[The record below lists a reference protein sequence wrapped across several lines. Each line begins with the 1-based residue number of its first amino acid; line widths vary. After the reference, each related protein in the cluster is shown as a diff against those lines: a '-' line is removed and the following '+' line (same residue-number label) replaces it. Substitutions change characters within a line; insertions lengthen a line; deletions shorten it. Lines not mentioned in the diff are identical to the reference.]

1 MLAEL
6 AGLYEIRPDDFPRAD
21 DSRFFVRKSLGGP
34 KRMAGESKERLTH
47 AQREEI
53 TRRALAGEKARPLA
67 EEYGVS
73 RAYVSLLKNQA
84 LDPSRFVKISPLSKK
99 LTADELDRFRQ
110 TLATTTPEDHG
121 YPSYPRPD
129 EWKLEH
135 GYLLA
140 EKLFGKKPS
149 KRVVTECV
157 SPFIPKRK
165 PFEFTRP
172 QPPKPHHISQI
183 SPEFAGDPDYVAY
196 YLSPICEQ
204 IAWRE
209 YEMALADY
217 EARFAA
223 DEERVKSEQNEISP
237 VAGGKFPAPSPGRR
251 TGKHAKGKGSPFTK
265 AKRRRK

>member
-1 MLAEL
+1 
-6 AGLYEIRPDDFPRAD
+6 
-21 DSRFFVRKSLGGP
+21 
-34 KRMAGESKERLTH
+34 MARESKERLTH
-47 AQREEI
+47 VQREEI
-53 TRRALAGEKARPLA
+53 TRRVLAGEKARPLA
-67 EEYGVS
+67 EEFGVS

-84 LDPSRFVKISPLSKK
+84 LDPERFVKVSPLSKK
-99 LTADELDRFRQ
+99 LTPDELDRFRQ
-110 TLATTTPEDHG
+110 ALATTTPESHG
-121 YPSYPRPD
+121 FRSYPRPD

-157 SPFIPKRK
+157 SPFVPKRK
-165 PFEFTRP
+165 SFEYTRP

-183 SPEFAGDPDYVAY
+183 SPELAGDPDYVAY

-209 YEMALADY
+209 YELALADY
-217 EARFAA
+217 EARFAV
-223 DEERVKSEQNEISP
+223 DEKRVKVEKNKTSAVTGSEFRAS
-237 VAGGKFPAPSPGRR
+237 STGRR

>member
-1 MLAEL
+1 
-6 AGLYEIRPDDFPRAD
+6 
-21 DSRFFVRKSLGGP
+21 
-34 KRMAGESKERLTH
+34 MAGEGKERLTQ

-53 TRRALAGEKARPLA
+53 TRRVLAGEKARPLA
-67 EEYGVS
+67 EEFSVS

-84 LDPSRFVKISPLSKK
+84 LDPARFVKLSPLSKK
-99 LTADELDRFRQ
+99 LTPDELDRFRQ

-121 YPSYPRPD
+121 YPSYPRPE

-157 SPFIPKRK
+157 TPFIPKRK

-183 SPEFAGDPDYVAY
+183 SPEFASDPDYVAY

-223 DEERVKSEQNEISP
+223 DEERVKVDQNDISASSAADFIP
-237 VAGGKFPAPSPGRR
+237 RPPGKR
-251 TGKHAKGKGSPFTK
+251 TGKHAKGKGSPFTRP
-265 AKRRRK
+265 KRRKRR

>member
-1 MLAEL
+1 MADES
-6 AGLYEIRPDDFPRAD
+6 RP
-21 DSRFFVRKSLGGP
+21 
-34 KRMAGESKERLTH
+34 RLSE

-53 TRRALAGEKARPLA
+53 TRRVLAGEKARPLA
-67 EEYGVS
+67 EEFGVT

-84 LDPSRFVKISPLSKK
+84 LDPERFVKISPLSKK
-99 LTADELDRFRQ
+99 LTPEELERFRQ
-110 TLATTTPEDHG
+110 TLATTTPADHG
-121 YPSYPRPD
+121 FPSYPRPE

-135 GYLLA
+135 GSPLA
-140 EKLFGKKPS
+140 EKLFGKNPS
-149 KRVVTECV
+149 RRVVKECV

-223 DEERVKSEQNEISP
+223 GEERAKAERDHLSDEAPEDFRV
-237 VAGGKFPAPSPGRR
+237 PAPGLR

-265 AKRRRK
+265 PKRRKRR

>member
-1 MLAEL
+1 MAAE
-6 AGLYEIRPDDFPRAD
+6 G
-21 DSRFFVRKSLGGP
+21 
-34 KRMAGESKERLTH
+34 KERLSQ

-53 TRRALAGEKARPLA
+53 TRRVLAGEKARPLA
-67 EEYGVS
+67 EEFGVT

-84 LDPSRFVKISPLSKK
+84 LDPARFVKVSVLSKK
-99 LTADELDRFRQ
+99 LTPEELETFRQ
-110 TLATTTPEDHG
+110 TLATTTPADHG
-121 YPSYPRPD
+121 YPSYPRPE

-135 GYLLA
+135 GFLLA

-183 SPEFAGDPDYVAY
+183 SPDLAGDPDYVAY

-209 YEMALADY
+209 YELALEDY

-223 DEERVKSEQNEISP
+223 DEKRVKAERDE
-237 VAGGKFPAPSPGRR
+237 PAAEPAWDYRAAPPGTR

-265 AKRRRK
+265 PKRRKRR

>member
-1 MLAEL
+1 M
-6 AGLYEIRPDDFPRAD
+6 AD
-21 DSRFFVRKSLGGP
+21 
-34 KRMAGESKERLTH
+34 ESKPRLNE

-53 TRRALAGEKARPLA
+53 TRRVLAGEKAKPLA
-67 EEYGVS
+67 EEFGVT

-84 LDPSRFVKISPLSKK
+84 LDPERFVKISQLSKK
-99 LTADELDRFRQ
+99 LTLVELERFRH
-110 TLATTTPEDHG
+110 TLATTTPADHG
-121 YPSYPRPD
+121 FSSYPRPE

-135 GYLLA
+135 GSLLA
-140 EKLFGKKPS
+140 GKLFGKTPS
-149 KRVVTECV
+149 RRVVKECV

-165 PFEFTRP
+165 PFEYSRP

-183 SPEFAGDPDYVAY
+183 CPELAGDPDYVAY

-223 DEERVKSEQNEISP
+223 GEERAIAERVDFSTEVPENFRVP
-237 VAGGKFPAPSPGRR
+237 PPGER

-265 AKRRRK
+265 PKRRKRR